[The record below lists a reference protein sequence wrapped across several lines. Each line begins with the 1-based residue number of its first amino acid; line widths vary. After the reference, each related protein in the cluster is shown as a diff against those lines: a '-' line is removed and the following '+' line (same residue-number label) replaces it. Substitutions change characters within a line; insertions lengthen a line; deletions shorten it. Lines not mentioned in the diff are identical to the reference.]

1 MLHHWIKLAH
11 KLQYA
16 QNNNNHPALV
26 KALLSVLSLNSIDH
40 LQPDVSDAII
50 TMSNE
55 SLRLLSIPTSSLEA
69 IIEIIDALIEYI
81 LCVVPDSE
89 QPKMIDQT
97 WFMDKMLALNYRI
110 SGHGECYGF
119 SQMVKQA
126 FFAND
131 MERFN
136 QRLGIIYRMPLDDFE
151 NDFWNLRTKK
161 SQLLLAGLQDK
172 ADEIDSLIIDLYA
185 FFDGIALN
193 QSPMSYFFG
202 ENDQPLSKKQDIRKT
217 ALVTNPVVFD
227 KKDDQENAPNQP
239 IVLSSFSGAY
249 NEQELIS
256 YFELLK
262 KKLGMESF
270 SINLLANMH
279 SIMLTYDAKTKRWL
293 LTDPSNLPGKEY
305 LDEAF
310 LASTVM
316 TSLLARD
323 FKLTNLVIGSQISVR
338 TCDEKKMQQQFAS
351 LQTSKDWA
359 FLHNLPKMETNYFA
373 LTKASDSPFFGPSL
387 STESPNSLMSFF
399 YAPEP
404 AIMELI
410 APLTNG
416 DCSEQQVK
424 QIRDSLT
431 MDQKIE
437 LINHGYVIDTFIVKE
452 HEKDLLEIFSLLH
465 ANAQALIFQK
475 CLNDKLQ
482 RKLLSQLSTDQKL
495 ILITVAAYTSIL
507 PLLMMLTDSERE
519 SIFPQLPRI
528 NQWICFIS
536 GNTPSNTLMK
546 LLNVEDKLCLLN
558 NCLKFETSCY
568 TIGSSLHFLTEASH
582 DSVSHLFMMLTDS
595 ERVSIFP
602 QLHPYEQRVC
612 LMNAGEQTNTLI
624 QLLDVESKLRL
635 IHNFSFE
642 FQIGWF
648 FLLLT
653 EEERGYIFS
662 RMDLIEQGELLVEL
676 TTNHLELSQAWFN
689 TLDNNSKFKMLNS
702 TGFDSLT
709 LFLMLT
715 TPQERIDWFP
725 ELNYYTQ
732 QYFLE
737 QMFDDQTQQ
746 YRLIRS
752 LSLEQKN
759 NIIHLYRNIHG
770 NEASQ
775 NLSNETLTDILD
787 SLGLTKET
795 LTSYSLRQCFRKFH
809 PDKIKE
815 PMQDMHSA
823 FDDIKILQTFIS
835 TTSLMQYRDDEQ
847 KREQVGDRLA
857 GVTSEDRLYLI
868 KKSIESIQT
877 ESDHLHQR
885 ERRDSLLTQTLQA
898 YEKGDLSFNNTLDI
912 LSYTAFVMIHPET
925 CQGVN
930 ALRERYKDHMS
941 ASWHQALD
949 ELIGSS
955 QQETKRGP
963 VAVNQDIKKRVL
975 ALKSSDDKPDV
986 RDDPML

>member
-55 SLRLLSIPTSSLEA
+55 SLRLLSIPTSSMDM
-69 IIEIIDALIEYI
+69 ISEIIDALIEYI

-136 QRLGIIYRMPLDDFE
+136 RRLGIIYRMPLDDFE

-161 SQLLLAGLQDK
+161 IQHLSEGRQDK
-172 ADEIDSLIIDLYA
+172 ADEIDFLIVDLYA

-217 ALVTNPVVFD
+217 ALITNPVVFD
-227 KKDDQENAPNQP
+227 KKDDQENSPNQP

-323 FKLTNLVIGSQISVR
+323 FKLINLVIGSQISVR

-351 LQTSKDWA
+351 LQASKDWA
-359 FLHNLPKMETNYFA
+359 FLHNLPKMETYYSA
-373 LTKASDSPFFGPSL
+373 LTKASAFSFFGPSL
-387 STESPNSLMSFF
+387 SKESPNSLMSFF
-399 YAPEP
+399 YVPEP

-424 QIRDSLT
+424 QIRYSLT

-437 LINHGYVIDTFIVKE
+437 LINHGYMIDTFIVNE
-452 HEKDLLEIFSLLH
+452 HEKDLLSIFSFLNP
-465 ANAQALIFQK
+465 NAQALIFQK
-475 CLNDKLQ
+475 CLERVDNSSSEGLNDRLQ

-495 ILITVAAYTSIL
+495 ILMTVAAYTSL
-507 PLLMMLTDSERE
+507 PPLLMMLTDSERE
-519 SIFPQLPRI
+519 SIFPQLPPI
-528 NQWICFIS
+528 NQWICFFCA
-536 GNTPSNTLMK
+536 NTPTNTLMK
-546 LLNVEDKLCLLN
+546 LLNVEDKLDLLN

-568 TIGSSLHFLTEASH
+568 TTGSSLYFLTEASH

-595 ERVSIFP
+595 ERKSIFP
-602 QLHPYEQRVC
+602 KLHPYEQRVC
-612 LMNAGEQTNTLI
+612 LMNAGAQTNILI
-624 QLLDVESKLRL
+624 QLLDVER
-635 IHNFSFE
+635 
-642 FQIGWF
+642 
-648 FLLLT
+648 T
-653 EEERGYIFS
+653 
-662 RMDLIEQGELLVEL
+662 
-676 TTNHLELSQAWFN
+676 
-689 TLDNNSKFKMLNS
+689 S
-702 TGFDSLT
+702 TCS
-709 LFLMLT
+709 
-715 TPQERIDWFP
+715 
-725 ELNYYTQ
+725 
-732 QYFLE
+732 
-737 QMFDDQTQQ
+737 
-746 YRLIRS
+746 
-752 LSLEQKN
+752 
-759 NIIHLYRNIHG
+759 
-770 NEASQ
+770 
-775 NLSNETLTDILD
+775 
-787 SLGLTKET
+787 
-795 LTSYSLRQCFRKFH
+795 
-809 PDKIKE
+809 
-815 PMQDMHSA
+815 
-823 FDDIKILQTFIS
+823 
-835 TTSLMQYRDDEQ
+835 
-847 KREQVGDRLA
+847 
-857 GVTSEDRLYLI
+857 
-868 KKSIESIQT
+868 
-877 ESDHLHQR
+877 
-885 ERRDSLLTQTLQA
+885 
-898 YEKGDLSFNNTLDI
+898 
-912 LSYTAFVMIHPET
+912 
-925 CQGVN
+925 
-930 ALRERYKDHMS
+930 
-941 ASWHQALD
+941 
-949 ELIGSS
+949 
-955 QQETKRGP
+955 
-963 VAVNQDIKKRVL
+963 
-975 ALKSSDDKPDV
+975 
-986 RDDPML
+986 